1 MCAPLYCIADTH
13 RASPPNCYDKDNKN
27 LIHYIPSTI
36 SATASIV
43 FHVQSSQERNKKT
56 SWKIVYTEKG
66 FSLFSVFKVIA
77 WDSRSFIYRKEK
89 TKREEEKLN
98 PKQLEE
104 RAERLKILERDQI
117 VEHGWL

>member
-1 MCAPLYCIADTH
+1 
-13 RASPPNCYDKDNKN
+13 
-27 LIHYIPSTI
+27 
-36 SATASIV
+36 V
-43 FHVQSSQERNKKT
+43 ER
-56 SWKIVYTEKG
+56 IVYTEKG
-66 FSLFSVFKVIA
+66 FSLFSVFKAIA

-89 TKREEEKLN
+89 QKEKKKKLN

>member
-1 MCAPLYCIADTH
+1 
-13 RASPPNCYDKDNKN
+13 
-27 LIHYIPSTI
+27 
-36 SATASIV
+36 V
-43 FHVQSSQERNKKT
+43 ER
-56 SWKIVYTEKG
+56 IVYTEKG

-89 TKREEEKLN
+89 QKEKKKKIN

>member
-1 MCAPLYCIADTH
+1 M
-13 RASPPNCYDKDNKN
+13 
-27 LIHYIPSTI
+27 
-36 SATASIV
+36 
-43 FHVQSSQERNKKT
+43 ER
-56 SWKIVYTEKG
+56 IVYTEKG
-66 FSLFSVFKVIA
+66 FSLFSVFKAIA

-89 TKREEEKLN
+89 QKEKKKKLN

>member
-1 MCAPLYCIADTH
+1 MYGDAVIGWKNNSAQIQRIYHFHQPIEKD
-13 RASPPNCYDKDNKN
+13 CYE
-27 LIHYIPSTI
+27 IT
-36 SATASIV
+36 
-43 FHVQSSQERNKKT
+43 
-56 SWKIVYTEKG
+56 TEKG